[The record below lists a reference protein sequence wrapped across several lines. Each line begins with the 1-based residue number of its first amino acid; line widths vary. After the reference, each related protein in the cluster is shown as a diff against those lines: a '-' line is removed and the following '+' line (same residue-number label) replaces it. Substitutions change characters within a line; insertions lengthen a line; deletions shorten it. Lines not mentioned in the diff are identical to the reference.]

1 MARGW
6 ESKAVEEQMEITESK
21 ETESDLPQITPEQ
34 QQRQRERESL
44 ELSRSRVEQELTAAT
59 HPRYR
64 SSLEA
69 ALRYLEEK
77 MAALD

>member
-6 ESKAVEEQMEITESK
+6 ESKAVEEQMQITESK
-21 ETESDLPQITPEQ
+21 EIESDLPQITPEQ
-34 QQRQRERESL
+34 QQRQRDRESL
-44 ELSRSRVEQELTAAT
+44 ELSRSRVEQELAAAT

>member
-6 ESKAVEEQMEITESK
+6 ESKSVEEQMDITELK
-21 ETESDLPQITPEQ
+21 ETESEIPHITPEQ
-34 QQRQRERESL
+34 QQRQRDRESL
-44 ELSRSRVEQELTAAT
+44 VLSRARVEQELAAAT

-64 SSLEA
+64 NSLEA

-77 MAALD
+77 MAAFD